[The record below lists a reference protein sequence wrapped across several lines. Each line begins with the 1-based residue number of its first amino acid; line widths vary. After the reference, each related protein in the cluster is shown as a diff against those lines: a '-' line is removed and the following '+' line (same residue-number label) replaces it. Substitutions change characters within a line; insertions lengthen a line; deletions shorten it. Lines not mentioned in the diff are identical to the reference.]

1 MPNRPIK
8 PVDPMKIEIID
19 KHTIAVNSVRGTDSP
34 EIIIR
39 LDETDDSLHVTI
51 FGKLLDSIHDSDHVK
66 LKF

>member
-1 MPNRPIK
+1 
-8 PVDPMKIEIID
+8 MKIEIID